1 MKDKLRRLKKM
12 VEMNIEDKKPMDLKK
27 KNPLLANENKKY
39 IGRVF

>member
-27 KNPLLANENKKY
+27 KPLLANENKKY